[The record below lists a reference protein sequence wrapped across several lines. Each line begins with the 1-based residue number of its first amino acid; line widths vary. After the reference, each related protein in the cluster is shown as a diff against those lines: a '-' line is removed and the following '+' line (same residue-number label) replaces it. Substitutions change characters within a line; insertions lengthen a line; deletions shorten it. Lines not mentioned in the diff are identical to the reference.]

1 MLTPEYLSTV
11 ADPLVELY
19 AELQMRI
26 QTDIARR
33 ISESGKVTATAEWQ
47 AIKMRQ
53 MGMAQKSIQREIA
66 RTLGMSEYEVARLFR
81 AAGLKSMQSDKA
93 LQRELIKAGRLPK
106 DIAPLG
112 ASEAFKQVMTAN
124 ARRTLNTLKRLT
136 DTIAIDA
143 TGKLNQYMDMAQ
155 MMTQSGAFTHEQS
168 IKVAVERFAADGVY
182 AFDYFSGVR
191 TSIEAAVRRALVT
204 GINQATAEISLANAA
219 ELETDLVE
227 VTSHADS
234 RQSHAKWQGGVYS
247 ISGNHPKYKGLVSE
261 TRYGYVD
268 GLAGANCRHSF
279 HAFVPGISERLPK
292 ETHSPE
298 TYEQEQESRYNERN
312 IRHWKRRA
320 ATLEAGGQ
328 DATKAR
334 EKVKVWQQKQREH
347 IAKTGLTR
355 EYVRERIY
363 GKSG

>member
-1 MLTPEYLSTV
+1 MLHPEYLSTV
-11 ADPLVELY
+11 AEPLVEIY

-33 ISESGKVTATAEWQ
+33 ISESGKATATAEWQ
-47 AIKMRQ
+47 AIKVRQ
-53 MGMAQKSIQREIA
+53 LGMAQQSMQREIA
-66 RTLGMSEYEVARLFR
+66 KALGVSEQDVARLFR

-93 LQRELIKAGRLPK
+93 LQRELIKAGRLSK
-106 DIAPLG
+106 DIAPIG

-136 DTIAIDA
+136 GTIAIDA

-168 IKVAVERFAADGVY
+168 VKVAVERFAADGVY

-204 GINQATAEISLANAA
+204 GINQATAEISLANAE
-219 ELETDLVE
+219 ELGTDLVE
-227 VTSHADS
+227 VTSHRDA
-234 RQSHAKWQGGVYS
+234 RPSHAAWQGGVYS
-247 ISGNHPKYKGLVSE
+247 ISGNDQKYKGLVES
-261 TRYGYVD
+261 TGYGTGP
-268 GLAGANCRHSF
+268 GLAGWSCRHSF
-279 HAFVPGISERLPK
+279 FAYVDGISEQLPK
-292 ETHSPE
+292 EEYSQE

-312 IRHWKRRA
+312 IRAWKRRA

-334 EKVKVWQQKQREH
+334 EKVKAWQKKQREH

-363 GKSG
+363 GKPG